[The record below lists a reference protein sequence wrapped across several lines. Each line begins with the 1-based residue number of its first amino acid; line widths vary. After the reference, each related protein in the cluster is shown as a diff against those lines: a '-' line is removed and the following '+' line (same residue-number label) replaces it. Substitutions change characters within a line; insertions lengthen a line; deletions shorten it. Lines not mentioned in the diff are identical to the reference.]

1 MLPVCAFKIVPGVL
15 RTKER
20 CPSAESQPP
29 EKYMNTVLTTIFF
42 ATWSIEAI
50 RVHGGPPLCET
61 YLLPVLHQFRH
72 FHHAT
77 TKHTF
82 KMNYKM

>member
-50 RVHGGPPLCET
+50 RVHGGPPLFVRN
-61 YLLPVLHQFRH
+61 LPSSSSSSVPSFSSCDHYINTH
-72 FHHAT
+72 S
-77 TKHTF
+77 K
-82 KMNYKM
+82 